1 VEGVSLNVCLLALL
15 LERRYRPRAVI
26 SSTRYWSKAIAE
38 GKARSGSKVDVPGL
52 TAQAGDTPPEHA
64 RTDHRPQ

>member
-1 VEGVSLNVCLLALL
+1 LALL

-26 SSTRYWSKAIAE
+26 SSTRCCWSKAIAE

-52 TAQAGDTPPEHA
+52 TAQAGDTPPELA
-64 RTDHRPQ
+64 RTDHPPAIAP